1 MDLFACGGRKRL
13 SASGFFRGFGL
24 CGGDFLIGG
33 FDLVRR
39 AALPP
44 FVGERLR

>member
-1 MDLFACGGRKRL
+1 MWREQEVVGQWVFG
-13 SASGFFRGFGL
+13 GFGL